1 MARRRRITRKRR
13 RSPLRRVLRRRR
25 RRGRAHNPG
34 RRRNGGSLFSRS
46 WGKISTTLGGLAFF
60 QQITEK
66 DLIGTEN
73 MPIADKAKVFIN
85 SVTGRLFG
93 IGVAPGIG
101 HSPQTFNFAG
111 IFNKWTGLGAG
122 LWAIGHIPLNIP
134 HKGKAKTL
142 GKALLTG
149 GILGGFFDAPDDKGI
164 ISATNFQFASQHTA
178 RPATMMTLSTQTA
191 STLK

>member
-1 MARRRRITRKRR
+1 
-13 RSPLRRVLRRRR
+13 
-25 RRGRAHNPG
+25 
-34 RRRNGGSLFSRS
+34 
-46 WGKISTTLGGLAFF
+46 
-60 QQITEK
+60 
-66 DLIGTEN
+66 

-101 HSPQTFNFAG
+101 HPPQTFNFAG

-149 GILGGFFDAPDDKGI
+149 GILGGFFDAPDNQT
-164 ISATNFQFASQHTA
+164 STNFQFASQQTTRPTA
-178 RPATMMTLSTQTA
+178 MMNYSHETA

>member
-1 MARRRRITRKRR
+1 
-13 RSPLRRVLRRRR
+13 
-25 RRGRAHNPG
+25 
-34 RRRNGGSLFSRS
+34 
-46 WGKISTTLGGLAFF
+46 
-60 QQITEK
+60 
-66 DLIGTEN
+66 

-93 IGVAPGIG
+93 IGVAPGVG
-101 HSPQTFNFAG
+101 HPPQTFNFAG

-149 GILGGFFDAPDDKGI
+149 GILGGFFDAPANQT
-164 ISATNFQFASQHTA
+164 SHTNFQFPS
-178 RPATMMTLSTQTA
+178 RQTA
-191 STLK
+191 KMISPLTGQVTVSTLR